1 MHCKSLRALI
11 LTHNFNG
18 EGMPSDDDMVG
29 FDGFPHLQF
38 LSLEYCDLTG
48 GIPVWLAK
56 LKSLQILLLNNNKIT
71 GTIPSWLG
79 TDLPRLF
86 LV

>member
-1 MHCKSLRALI
+1 
-11 LTHNFNG
+11 
-18 EGMPSDDDMVG
+18 MPSDDDMVG
-29 FDGFPHLQF
+29 FDGFPDLQF
-38 LSLEYCDLTG
+38 LSLVSDCDLTG

-56 LKSLQILLLNNNKIT
+56 LKSLQILGLNINKIT

-86 LV
+86 